1 MNNRDLYKSFTKSK
15 LIYGCSA
22 VHVQLVA
29 KQLNILASEVMD
41 YILANPALVSYEVK
55 THASG
60 YSNPLIGNEYAGL
73 YIRSVTPL
81 PWLST
86 SSVIKEGDDGATV
99 VVLLEG
105 CEFGEDKDVE
115 DTKNWTIGGLTHGLT
130 LDTITKD
137 EDNQCTLTFT
147 GTAKLGDL
155 TIMAKKEALI
165 ANTDSDVLTVPVS
178 AVTLDYATVQ
188 SILARLD
195 LIEGTL
201 DDIDSTISALDTGIL
216 ARLDL
221 IEGTLDDI
229 DSTISAPD
237 TGILARLDALESQ
250 E

>member
-195 LIEGTL
+195 LIGETL
-201 DDIDSTISALDTGIL
+201 NDIDDTISAPGTGIL
-216 ARLDL
+216 AR
-221 IEGTLDDI
+221 LDDI
-229 DSTISAPD
+229 DSTISAPG
-237 TGILARLDALESQ
+237 TGILARLDALENPS
-250 E
+250 EG

>member
-105 CEFGEDKDVE
+105 CEFGEDEDVE

-155 TIMAKKEALI
+155 TIMVDKEALT
-165 ANTDSDVLTVPVS
+165 ADTDSDVLTVPVS

-195 LIEGTL
+195 LIGETL
-201 DDIDSTISALDTGIL
+201 NDIDD
-216 ARLDL
+216 
-221 IEGTLDDI
+221 
-229 DSTISAPD
+229 TISAPG
-237 TGILARLDALESQ
+237 TGILARLDALENPSEGQ

>member
-155 TIMAKKEALI
+155 TIMAKKEALT
-165 ANTDSDVLTVPVS
+165 ADTDSDVLTVPVS

-195 LIEGTL
+195 LIGETL
-201 DDIDSTISALDTGIL
+201 NDIDD
-216 ARLDL
+216 
-221 IEGTLDDI
+221 
-229 DSTISAPD
+229 TISAPD
-237 TGILARLDALESQ
+237 TGILARLDDIDSTISAPGTGILARLDALENPS
-250 E
+250 EG